1 MAKLA
6 NKTKKPALA
15 HLDTEHLS
23 VRAIDISVYVM
34 TSLKWRLGAFPWNIG
49 LSHSSAPHAFLP
61 LASPM
66 GPSSPTKRQTELHYS

>member
-34 TSLKWRLGAFPWNIG
+34 TSLKW
-49 LSHSSAPHAFLP
+49 
-61 LASPM
+61 
-66 GPSSPTKRQTELHYS
+66 HYKQDCKADRTT